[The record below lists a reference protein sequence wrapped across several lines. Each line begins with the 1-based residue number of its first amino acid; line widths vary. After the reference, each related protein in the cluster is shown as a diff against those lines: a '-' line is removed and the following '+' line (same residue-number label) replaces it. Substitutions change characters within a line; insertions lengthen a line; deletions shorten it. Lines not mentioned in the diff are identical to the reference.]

1 MRPTNEMMKNTFEL
15 LLLVSTKKCP
25 IRMLLLMI
33 SKGNRALQY
42 IGCRAIS
49 RNRKIVRSIRN
60 WRKAR
65 VRILSSNPAA
75 MMDGTDDEHH
85 QQIAEYCQFPRLE
98 DLQVEE
104 FPDSQ

>member
-33 SKGNRALQY
+33 SKGNSRALQY

-49 RNRKIVRSIRN
+49 RNRKIVRSMRN
-60 WRKAR
+60 CK
-65 VRILSSNPAA
+65 
-75 MMDGTDDEHH
+75 
-85 QQIAEYCQFPRLE
+85 
-98 DLQVEE
+98 
-104 FPDSQ
+104 

>member
-42 IGCRAIS
+42 IGC
-49 RNRKIVRSIRN
+49 
-60 WRKAR
+60 
-65 VRILSSNPAA
+65 LSLI
-75 MMDGTDDEHH
+75 H
-85 QQIAEYCQFPRLE
+85 I
-98 DLQVEE
+98 
-104 FPDSQ
+104 